1 MCAIGLN
8 SSPSSTG
15 QYSSGAIA
23 RREHTS
29 AARKPSQN
37 SHCGISSLCS
47 RIRSSSASCASK
59 SSGVRGWGSG
69 AGRVMAA
76 IVSHGFG
83 AGTRPR
89 RRALTGSTDFR
100 PTLPYLMKRRLF
112 IAAAGLLALQLTA
125 CSLVP
130 AAAAQPSYTVSFAQL
145 QRAMERRFPRRYPVR
160 GVLDVE
166 IDVPQL
172 RLLPDVNRVGARFT
186 IRASGPLL
194 QRPRGGNVDLDFALR
209 YEPS

>member
-1 MCAIGLN
+1 
-8 SSPSSTG
+8 
-15 QYSSGAIA
+15 
-23 RREHTS
+23 
-29 AARKPSQN
+29 
-37 SHCGISSLCS
+37 
-47 RIRSSSASCASK
+47 
-59 SSGVRGWGSG
+59 
-69 AGRVMAA
+69 
-76 IVSHGFG
+76 
-83 AGTRPR
+83 
-89 RRALTGSTDFR
+89 
-100 PTLPYLMKRRLF
+100 MKRRLF

-209 YEPS
+209 YEPSDRTIRAYQIQVDRGQVEGLRPDATELLDAYVRASASDSLAEVVLHQLQPKDLALANTMGLEPGNITVTADGLAIGFAPKAH